1 MRKIDQS
8 HQDNEQMEIDGEY
21 NKLLKESEM
30 VVNDDEQSIIQQF
43 NKNYKVKCI
52 YPQPKVYVEEKE
64 SKENKI
70 TEELLL
76 SLKNSDKVS
85 MAIQF
90 ENQILAN

>member
-1 MRKIDQS
+1 
-8 HQDNEQMEIDGEY
+8 MEIDEEY
-21 NKLLKESEM
+21 NKLLKESEII
-30 VVNDDEQSIIQQF
+30 VNDDEQNIIAQF

-52 YPQPKVYVEEKE
+52 YPLHKVYVEEKE

-76 SLKNSDKVS
+76 SLKSSDKVPV
-85 MAIQF
+85 AIQF

>member
-1 MRKIDQS
+1 MRKIDQN

-52 YPQPKVYVEEKE
+52 YPLPKVYVEEKE